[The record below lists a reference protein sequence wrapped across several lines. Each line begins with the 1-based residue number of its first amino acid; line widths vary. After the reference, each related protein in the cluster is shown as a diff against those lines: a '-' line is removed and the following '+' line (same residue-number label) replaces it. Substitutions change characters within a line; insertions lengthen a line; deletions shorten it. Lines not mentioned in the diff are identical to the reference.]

1 MSKTKINDFFSKI
14 DEPTLVISAYN
25 IHIFSNKVL
34 TNNNL
39 LIVNFHNSLL
49 PKHRGRNSPTWTIYE
64 MDKFAGVTWH
74 LITNEIDKGEIIEQ
88 MSFRLDDNLNAI
100 ELSELCLDI
109 GLKSFKKMV
118 IHLLNNDF
126 KSSPVKM
133 DPKGK
138 IRHSSEI
145 PNNGIYN
152 FNWSLK
158 KGYAFLRS
166 LDYRIYPIFPKPSLY
181 LSNKKFD
188 IIEYKFLDKKEV
200 PKDLFN
206 LTPFKT
212 FIQVEGDNC
221 LRMDLTKS
229 TASYEK

>member
-1 MSKTKINDFFSKI
+1 MSKIKINEFFSKI
-14 DEPTLVISAYN
+14 DQPTLVISAYN

-49 PKHRGRNSPTWTIYE
+49 PKHRGRNSPTWAIYQ

-74 LITNEIDKGEIIEQ
+74 LITNEIDKGEILKQ
-88 MSFRLDDNLNAI
+88 TSFRLDDNLNAI
-100 ELSELCLDI
+100 GLSELCLDV
-109 GLKSFKKMV
+109 GLKSFKNII

-126 KSSPVKM
+126 KTSPVKV
-133 DPKGK
+133 DTNEK
-138 IRHSSEI
+138 IRLSSEI
-145 PNNGIYN
+145 PNDGIYD
-152 FNWSLK
+152 FKWSLK

-181 LSNKKFD
+181 LSNKKYD

-200 PKDLFN
+200 TEDLFKS
-206 LTPFKT
+206 TSFKT
-212 FIQVEGDNC
+212 LIQVEGNNC
-221 LRMDLTKS
+221 LRMNLTKS
-229 TASYEK
+229 KASYEK